1 MKLFANEEAF
11 QLALKRLNAL
21 TPVWDWHPK
30 ISRKVHEDIFGVQIK
45 LREIYFK
52 KQVGP
57 SFHSVKKLSRTSME
71 KFLYL
76 FVAQIPMVEA
86 IAETLIAGDQQKLRE
101 AAMKLDALLGEPEDV
116 IRGEIGLASNFAP
129 PCAPN
134 PFGSSSSYQMQ
145 HPQG

>member
-1 MKLFANEEAF
+1 
-11 QLALKRLNAL
+11 
-21 TPVWDWHPK
+21 
-30 ISRKVHEDIFGVQIK
+30 
-45 LREIYFK
+45 
-52 KQVGP
+52 
-57 SFHSVKKLSRTSME
+57 ME

-86 IAETLIAGDQQKLRE
+86 VADTLISGDQQKLRE
-101 AAMKLDALLGEPEDV
+101 AAMKLDALLGEPEEV